1 MGKSQAEES
10 NTMTETENVLEI
22 SGLYVNYRT
31 RRGDVKAVSNVDLKL
46 EAGEKF
52 GLVGE
57 SGSGKTTLAMA
68 IMKMIKPP
76 CFIP

>member
-1 MGKSQAEES
+1 
-10 NTMTETENVLEI
+10 MTQITNVLEI
-22 SGLYVNYRT
+22 SGLHVNYRT
-31 RRGDVKAVSNVDLKL
+31 RQGDVKAVNNVDLNL

-68 IMKMIKPP
+68 IMKMIKPEKKT
-76 CFIP
+76 IVI